1 MIFIPALGYRPESVD
16 HNKKEQ
22 QMTRSKRRPAQLAG
36 VLALAI
42 GAMAVFVLPGLAGAK
57 GSHRGNET
65 TGTITAFDSASRQL
79 TIKLTGGESFTGTV
93 DRRTKIRC
101 EDQSGH
107 GRGAKTFSRGESEL
121 GDDHGGHDDNGS
133 GANCTSA
140 DLTIGAAVHEAE
152 LELKRGSAV
161 WDEVEMVG

>member
-1 MIFIPALGYRPESVD
+1 
-16 HNKKEQ
+16 
-22 QMTRSKRRPAQLAG
+22 MTRSKRRPAQLAG
-36 VLALAI
+36 VLALAVA
-42 GAMAVFVLPGLAGAK
+42 AMAIFVLPGLAGAK

-79 TIKLTGGESFTGTV
+79 TIKLTSGESFTGIV

-107 GRGAKTFSRGESEL
+107 GRGAKTFSRGESEP
-121 GDDHGGHDDNGS
+121 GDDHGGHGNEPGDDHGNHGRGHDDKGS

-140 DLTIGAAVHEAE
+140 DLTVGAAVHEAE

-161 WDEVEMVG
+161 WDEVELVG

>member
-1 MIFIPALGYRPESVD
+1 
-16 HNKKEQ
+16 
-22 QMTRSKRRPAQLAG
+22 MTRSKRRPAQLAG

-42 GAMAVFVLPGLAGAK
+42 AAMAIFVLPGLAGAK
-57 GSHRGNET
+57 GSRGNET

-79 TIKLTGGESFTGTV
+79 TIKLTGGESFTGVV

-107 GRGAKTFSRGESEL
+107 GRSAKTFSRGESEPSDDRGGHGDEP
-121 GDDHGGHDDNGS
+121 GDDNGGRSGSRSHDDNGS

-140 DLTIGAAVHEAE
+140 DLTVGAAVHEAE

-161 WDEVEMVG
+161 WDEVELVG